1 MGYERPHKQGS
12 NISESLE
19 WKLWWGLSTSIV
31 TRPQEDG
38 LTQPGTGDMVGDILS
53 VPCVSFRLLCCF
65 PL

>member
-1 MGYERPHKQGS
+1 MKDPTNRGQTYQIALREAMV
-12 NISESLE
+12 
-19 WKLWWGLSTSIV
+19 GLSTSID
-31 TRPQEDG
+31 TRPQEDA